1 MRFFASWW
9 DRVPARQ
16 IAPSLVTVLVLGL
29 GSGMALEVLQLV
41 FQPVGTY
48 WT

>member
-29 GSGMALEVLQLV
+29 GFGRVADVLKFV
-41 FQPVGTY
+41 VQPIGTY